1 MNSIN
6 FSIIIPNLNG
16 AEFLPDCLNS
26 LILAIKNCPQSKFE
40 IILVDNA
47 STDDSLN
54 LAKKIYPQ
62 IKIIRNP
69 KNFGFAKAIN
79 QGSKLAKYS
88 WIVPCNNDIKLAPNW
103 FKIMSQTIKNNSNI
117 SAFFGTIKNRS
128 GDKIESTG
136 LKFFNSGKA
145 KNIQAKQSKPK
156 TIWGGNGA
164 LIIYQK
170 NIFRSLGGFD
180 PDFFAYLEDVDFNLR
195 LNQTKHLTLLVPSA
209 VSFHLGGGTS
219 QKFNNLR
226 QVKTVQNWIYII
238 IKNYSAKQIWQNL
251 PGIIEQR
258 FRNLSYLLK
267 NTPFFLWIPTLISVY
282 GQIIIKIPVMLKKRH
297 HHVPPSF

>member
-16 AEFLPDCLNS
+16 ADFLPNCLNS
-26 LILAIKNCPQSKFE
+26 LLVTIKNCPYSKFE
-40 IILVDNA
+40 IILIDNA
-47 STDDSLN
+47 STDNSLT

-79 QGSKLAKYS
+79 QGAKLAEYS

-103 FKIMSQTIKNNSNI
+103 FKIMSQAIKNNSNT
-117 SAFFGTIKNRS
+117 SAFFGTIKNHN
-128 GDKIESTG
+128 GHKIESTG

-145 KNIQAKQSKPK
+145 KNIQTKQNKTK

-170 NIFRSLGGFD
+170 NIFISLGGFD
-180 PDFFAYLEDVDFNLR
+180 SDFFAYLEDVDFNLR
-195 LNQTKHLTLLVPSA
+195 LNQNKYLTLLVPSA

-226 QVKTVQNWIYII
+226 QIKTVQNWIYLIV
-238 IKNYSAKQIWQNL
+238 KNYSIKQVWQNL
-251 PGIIEQR
+251 LGIIEQR
-258 FRNLSYLLK
+258 LRNLSGLLK
-267 NTPFFLWIPTLISVY
+267 NTPILLWLPTLIYVY
-282 GQIIIKIPVMLKKRH
+282 GQILFKLPTIIKKRCQK
-297 HHVPPSF
+297 